1 MLALRLFGPK
11 DIRLAEVPIPE
22 IRDDEILLKTRA
34 ASICGTDIRMW
45 QNGYKNVDEEHP
57 LTLGHEFAGVI
68 AKVGTGVPFYQ
79 EGMSIA
85 IQPNIGCGICDR
97 CVSGNQHLCDE
108 YKAFGINMD
117 GAFAEY
123 IRIPSTAI
131 SHGNLMVIPEH
142 VSFEEASIAEP
153 LSCVY
158 NGFSKCFVKP
168 GEYALVVGAGPIG
181 LMHAILLKMA
191 GASVMINDLSQ
202 ERLAICQRILPGA
215 VTYSG
220 DDLPGFVLKQTN
232 GQGLDVAITAAPVPQ
247 IQSAMLALMNYG
259 GRINFFGG
267 VPESKQPVP
276 INTNLIHYKE
286 LYLTGSTRS
295 SIMQF
300 RKALSFVG
308 QKLIDLSGIVTD
320 RYTLDKAPEAFE
332 NSKNTRGL
340 KHTIV
345 FP

>member
-11 DIRLAEVPIPE
+11 DIRLVEVPAPQIG
-22 IRDDEILLKTRA
+22 DDEILLKTKA
-34 ASICGTDIRMW
+34 ASVCGTDIRMW
-45 QNGYKNVDEEHP
+45 QNGYKNVDAEHP

-68 AKVGTGVPFYQ
+68 AKVGSNVPFYQ

-85 IQPNIGCGICDR
+85 MQPNIGCGICDR

-123 IRIPSTAI
+123 IRIPSAAI

-142 VSFEEASIAEP
+142 VTFEEASIAEP

-191 GASVMINDLSQ
+191 GASVLINDLSE
-202 ERLAICQRILPGA
+202 ERLAICRRILPGA
-215 VTYSG
+215 ITYSG
-220 DDLPGFVLKQTN
+220 DDLPGFVLRQTH

-267 VPESKQPVP
+267 VPDSKQPVP

-332 NSKNTRGL
+332 NSKNARGL

-345 FP
+345 FR

>member
-1 MLALRLFGPK
+1 MLALRLYGPG
-11 DIRLAEVPIPE
+11 DIRLAEVPVPQIK
-22 IRDDEILLKTRA
+22 DDEILLKTKA
-34 ASICGTDIRMW
+34 ASVCGTDIRMW
-45 QNGYKNVDEEHP
+45 QNGYKNVDADHP

-68 AKVGTGVPFYQ
+68 AKVGANVPFYR
-79 EGMSIA
+79 EGMAIA
-85 IQPNIGCGICDR
+85 MQPNIGCGICDR
-97 CVSGNQHLCDE
+97 CVRGNQHLCDG

-123 IRIPSTAI
+123 IRVPSAAI
-131 SHGNLMVIPEH
+131 SHGNMMVIPEH
-142 VSFEEASIAEP
+142 VSFEQASIAEP

-168 GEYALVVGAGPIG
+168 GEFALVVGAGPIG
-181 LMHAILLKMA
+181 LMHAMLLKMA
-191 GASVMINDLSQ
+191 GAVVLINDLS
-202 ERLAICQRILPGA
+202 EDRLAICRQMLPGA

-220 DDLPGFVLKQTN
+220 NDLTGFVMRQTN
-232 GQGLDVAITAAPVPQ
+232 NMGLDVAITAAPVPQ
-247 IQSAMLALMNYG
+247 VQSAMLALMNYG

-267 VPESKQPVP
+267 VPDAKQPVP

-300 RKALSFVG
+300 RKALGFVG
-308 QKLIDLSGIVTD
+308 QKLIDVSGIITD

-332 NSKNTRGL
+332 NSKNVKGL
-340 KHTIV
+340 KHTII
-345 FP
+345 F

>member
-11 DIRLAEVPIPE
+11 DIRLVEVPTPQ
-22 IRDDEILLKTRA
+22 IRDDEILLKTKA
-34 ASICGTDIRMW
+34 ASVCGTDIRMW
-45 QNGYKNVDEEHP
+45 QNGYRNVDAEHP

-68 AKVGTGVPFYQ
+68 AKVGVNVPFYQ

-85 IQPNIGCGICDR
+85 MQPNIGCGICDR

-123 IRIPSTAI
+123 IRIPAAAI
-131 SHGNLMVIPEH
+131 SHGNLMVIPQH
-142 VSFEEASIAEP
+142 VTFEEASIAEP

-191 GASVMINDLSQ
+191 GASVLINDLS
-202 ERLAICQRILPGA
+202 EDRLAICRKILPGA
-215 VTYSG
+215 ITYSG
-220 DDLPGFVLKQTN
+220 DDLPGFVLRQTQ

-267 VPESKQPVP
+267 VPDAKQPVP

-300 RKALSFVG
+300 RKALGFVG

-320 RYTLDKAPEAFE
+320 RYTLDKAPDAFE
-332 NSKNTRGL
+332 NSKNARGL

-345 FP
+345 FN

>member
-1 MLALRLFGPK
+1 MLALRLFGPG

-22 IRDDEILLKTRA
+22 ITDDEILLKTRA
-34 ASICGTDIRMW
+34 ASVCGTDIRMW
-45 QNGYKNVDEEHP
+45 QNGYRNVDAEHP

-68 AKVGTGVPFYQ
+68 AKVGANVPYYR
-79 EGMSIA
+79 EGMPIA
-85 IQPNIGCGICDR
+85 MQPNIGCGICDR

-123 IRIPSTAI
+123 IRIPATAI
-131 SHGNLMVIPEH
+131 SHGNLMVIPDH
-142 VSFEEASIAEP
+142 VTFEEASIAEP

-191 GASVMINDLSQ
+191 GASVLINDLS
-202 ERLAICQRILPGA
+202 EDRLAICRRILPGA

-220 DDLPGFVLKQTN
+220 DDLPGFVLQQTH

-267 VPESKQPVP
+267 VPDSKQPVP

-320 RYTLDKAPEAFE
+320 RYTIDKAPEAFE
-332 NSKNTRGL
+332 NSKNARGL

-345 FP
+345 FH